1 MARFLQDIAAVLDP
15 LMREEPSARESIK
28 NIEPIEAVLIPEPY
42 RSLLVHDSD
51 MTPTLSAW
59 WGLPIALRPLIVFR
73 DGDLLHRQVV
83 LTAGPGRI
91 PVEAGAIRIH
101 LDRFPPEALPVILR
115 GRQPLGA
122 VLSEYRIAHVSDPQ
136 GFFRLPANRFL
147 KEAFQDPRDQT
158 LYGRCNRL
166 SDAAGKTLAEVVE
179 ILPATVRSSFS

>member
-1 MARFLQDIAAVLDP
+1 MARFLQDIAVVLDP
-15 LMREEPSARESIK
+15 LNREDLSAREAVQGV
-28 NIEPIEAVLIPEPY
+28 EPIEPALIPEPY

-59 WGLPIALRPLIVFR
+59 WESPIALRPLVVFR

-83 LTAGPGRI
+83 LTADAGRI

-101 LDRFPPEALPVILR
+101 LKRFPPEALPVIVR

-122 VLSEYRIAHVSDPQ
+122 VLSEYRIPHVSDPQ

-179 ILPATVRSSFS
+179 ILPATARSRVS

>member
-15 LMREEPSARESIK
+15 LMREEPSARESIQ

-51 MTPTLSAW
+51 MTPMLSAW

-147 KEAFQDPRDQT
+147 KEAFQDPRDLT

>member
-15 LMREEPSARESIK
+15 LMREEPSARESIQ
-28 NIEPIEAVLIPEPY
+28 NIEPIEAALIPEPY

-122 VLSEYRIAHVSDPQ
+122 VLSEYRTAHVSDPQ

>member
-15 LMREEPSARESIK
+15 LKKEDPSAREAVEGIEA
-28 NIEPIEAVLIPEPY
+28 IEPALIPEPH

-59 WGLPIALRPLIVFR
+59 WDLPIALRPLLVLR

-83 LTAGPGRI
+83 LTAGAQRI

-101 LDRFPPEALPVILR
+101 LNRFPPAALPVILR

-122 VLSEYRIAHVSDPQ
+122 VLSEYRIPHVSDPQ

-147 KEAFQDPRDQT
+147 KEVFQDPRDQT

-179 ILPATVRSSFS
+179 ILPATRRSSVS